1 MNEQPK
7 SFCNRYLEG
16 FNYNP
21 KGDGHLVKSMVNL
34 ANNKDWKTVCEEFLF
49 PIVKQLDS
57 LYNASDILED
67 AEIDPKEALIEVK
80 SNIKAYGILD
90 SCLNIINK
98 RATKKLHDIED
109 YNIDDYR

>member
-21 KGDGHLVKSMVNL
+21 NDDGHLVKSMVNL
-34 ANNKDWKTVCEEFLF
+34 SNNKDWKIVCEEFFF
-49 PIVKQLDS
+49 PIIKQLDS
-57 LYNASDILED
+57 LYNASDILERTD
-67 AEIDPKEALIEVK
+67 IDPTEALIEVK

-90 SCLNIINK
+90 SCFNIINK
-98 RATKKLHDIED
+98 RATKKLRDIED
-109 YNIDDYR
+109 YDIDDYR